1 MPMTKKEAAII
12 LNKINT
18 IYNMKFD
25 SDEQVLKEWL
35 HLLIKYGDYQP
46 TLLKTEQY
54 IREKKY
60 KPTLSDI
67 LAYKTK
73 TKVIDT
79 IPKEQTKA
87 YKLQHDP
94 EYKKRHEERK
104 KKWAQMKQEWGV
116 VDEEY

>member
-1 MPMTKKEAAII
+1 MPMTKKRPNH

-25 SDEQVLKEWL
+25 SDEQVERMATPINK
-35 HLLIKYGDYQP
+35 IRDYQP

-67 LAYKTK
+67 LAYK
-73 TKVIDT
+73 
-79 IPKEQTKA
+79 P
-87 YKLQHDP
+87 
-94 EYKKRHEERK
+94 K
-104 KKWAQMKQEWGV
+104 KK
-116 VDEEY
+116 

>member
-1 MPMTKKEAAII
+1 M
-12 LNKINT
+12 
-18 IYNMKFD
+18 
-25 SDEQVLKEWL
+25 
-35 HLLIKYGDYQP
+35 
-46 TLLKTEQY
+46 
-54 IREKKY
+54 
-60 KPTLSDI
+60 
-67 LAYKTK
+67 
-73 TKVIDT
+73 IDT

>member
-1 MPMTKKEAAII
+1 MATPI
-12 LNKINT
+12 NKIRGLST
-18 IYNMKFD
+18 DI
-25 SDEQVLKEWL
+25 
-35 HLLIKYGDYQP
+35 I
-46 TLLKTEQY
+46 KTEQY

-67 LAYKTK
+67 LAYKPK

-94 EYKKRHEERK
+94 EYKTS
-104 KKWAQMKQEWGV
+104 
-116 VDEEY
+116 

>member
-1 MPMTKKEAAII
+1 
-12 LNKINT
+12 
-18 IYNMKFD
+18 MKFD

-67 LAYKTK
+67 LAYKPK

-94 EYKKRHEERK
+94 EYKNVMKNVR
-104 KKWAQMKQEWGV
+104 KWAQMKQDWGV